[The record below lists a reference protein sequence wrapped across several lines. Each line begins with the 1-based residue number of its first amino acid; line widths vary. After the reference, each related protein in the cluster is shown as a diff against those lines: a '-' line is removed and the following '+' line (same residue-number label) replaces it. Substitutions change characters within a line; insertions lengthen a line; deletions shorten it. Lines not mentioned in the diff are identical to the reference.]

1 MKQDK
6 LQEKKFHRQLMQL
19 VKEHVKTGKEVL
31 KKKSK

>member
-6 LQEKKFHRQLMQL
+6 LQEKKIHRQLMQL
-19 VKEHVKTGKEVL
+19 LKGHVKTSKEVL

>member
-6 LQEKKFHRQLMQL
+6 LQEKKIHHQLMQL
-19 VKEHVKTGKEVL
+19 LKVHVKAGKEVL

>member
-6 LQEKKFHRQLMQL
+6 LQEKKVHYQLIKL
-19 VKEHVKTGKEVL
+19 LKGHVKTSKEVL